1 MAASKTVGNVS
12 EGRDSI
18 LEPLSLP
25 ERPGC
30 TAPPDNS
37 MPVPCLLCTES
48 CSPAEKEALL
58 KHMVLEHKLVISD
71 VKLIADFQRY
81 ILYWKKRFAEH
92 PITEFCSVIRTNSEG
107 PVERQ
112 EDYFLLCD
120 VLPEDRVLREQL
132 QQKRL
137 EAILEQQQKE
147 RNETIFHRT
156 CMFCTEEFT
165 GNRSFLLN
173 HMAKEHDFNM
183 GLPDNIVFCEQFLD
197 TLQRKLDN
205 LQCLYCER
213 TFRDR
218 TTLKDHMRK
227 KQHRRINAKNQE
239 YDRFYVINYLELGKT
254 WEEVQSEDDREM
266 MEDHDDDWSD
276 WQDHPVCAV
285 CLFCEHQ
292 SETMDRIYSHMEE
305 THGFDLHK
313 IKAELGLNFY
323 EQVKLV
329 NFIRREI
336 HQCQCYGC
344 QDKFSSKTQVL
355 EHLMEAKHVMAL
367 TEKHKWDQPQYY
379 FPTYENDALLCAL
392 SDSESES
399 ESCEQR
405 KDIPVIAE
413 DISNLQALKQKSVLN
428 QLLKGKR

>member
-197 TLQRKLDN
+197 TLQRKLDK
-205 LQCLYCER
+205 LLYR
-213 TFRDR
+213 VTV
-218 TTLKDHMRK
+218 
-227 KQHRRINAKNQE
+227 QN
-239 YDRFYVINYLELGKT
+239 ELGKT

-355 EHLMEAKHVMAL
+355 EHLMDAKHVMAL
-367 TEKHKWDQPQYY
+367 PEKHKWDQPQYY